1 MNDDSLFRTEALEA
15 QRTNWLGP
23 VVLAQPL
30 SFAVFALVAA
40 LCGAALIAFFA
51 LGSYTKRTTVPG
63 QLLPAGGW
71 SKVYPREA
79 GVVIEKR
86 VQEGQTV
93 RQGDV
98 LYVLSLDRRSDTVS
112 SGLAGIS
119 EQVTARR
126 NSLRAELGKT
136 ESLQV
141 EQRANLQRKE
151 AAFDAELRVIAQS
164 IDGQKSRVALAEDT
178 LRRYKGLLDK
188 DYIAAEQV
196 QLREADLID
205 QRSRLQALERDRLN
219 VQRELTLLR
228 GELTRLPL
236 EQSKQ
241 ISELRRGLSSTDQ
254 ELVESELRRQVLVVA
269 PRDGVATAVTAEVGH
284 SVDGS
289 RPVVSIV
296 PPGGRLQAYLFA
308 PSKAV
313 GFVREG
319 DRVMIRLDPYPYQK
333 FGHLPG
339 RVAQVARVSLSSQEL
354 SALGLMSET
363 ASAEPVYRITADLDA
378 QTIQAYGEA
387 RPLQVGMQL
396 QADIMQERR
405 KLYEWVLEPL
415 ISITGKL

>member
-1 MNDDSLFRTEALEA
+1 MNDESLFRPEALA
-15 QRTNWLGP
+15 ARRGNWLGP
-23 VVLAQPL
+23 VVLAQPV
-30 SFAVFALVAA
+30 SFGVFAFIAVVLAGA
-40 LCGAALIAFFA
+40 LMALFAF
-51 LGSYTKRTTVPG
+51 GSYTKRTTVDG

-79 GVVIEKR
+79 GVVIDKR
-86 VQEGQTV
+86 VTEGQPV

-98 LYVLSLDRRSDTVS
+98 LYVLSLDRRSDTAS
-112 SGLAGIS
+112 AGLAGIS
-119 EQVTARR
+119 QQVTARR
-126 NSLRAELGKT
+126 DSLRQELGKT
-136 ESLQV
+136 ESLQLA
-141 EQRANLQRKE
+141 QRAELQRKE
-151 AAFDAELRVIAQS
+151 AAFEAELRVIGESMA
-164 IDGQKSRVALAEDT
+164 GQKSRVALAEDT
-178 LRRYKGLLDK
+178 LRRYRGLLEK

-205 QRSRLQALERDRLN
+205 QRSRLQALERDRVN
-219 VQRELTLLR
+219 VQRELTLLQS
-228 GELTRLPL
+228 ELARQPL
-236 EQSKQ
+236 EQSRQ
-241 ISELRRGLSSTDQ
+241 LAELRRSLSSTDQ
-254 ELVESELRRQVLVVA
+254 ELVESELRRQVLITA
-269 PRDGVATAVTAEVGH
+269 PRDGVATAVTAEVGQ
-284 SVDGS
+284 SVDAG

-319 DRVMIRLDPYPYQK
+319 ERVMMRLDPYPYQK

-339 RVAQVARVSLSSQEL
+339 RVAQVARVALSSQDL
-354 SALGLMSET
+354 SALGLTDMD
-363 ASAEPVYRITADLDA
+363 ASAEPLYRITVDLDR

-415 ISITGKL
+415 LSITGKL